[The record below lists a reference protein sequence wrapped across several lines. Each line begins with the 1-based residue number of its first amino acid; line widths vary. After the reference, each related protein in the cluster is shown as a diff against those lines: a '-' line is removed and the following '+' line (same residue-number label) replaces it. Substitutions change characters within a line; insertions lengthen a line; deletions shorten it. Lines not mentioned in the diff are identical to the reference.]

1 MEKEIKSWIKTI
13 SFSIIVAVV
22 ILQFFS
28 FFLVSGSS
36 MVPTLDNN
44 DYLIVKKP
52 FLGYF
57 DYQRNDI
64 IVFKTDI
71 KSEIKGSRELVKRI
85 IGVEGDHIEIIND
98 IVYIDDKEL
107 EEEYIL
113 ENKTKG
119 NIDIFIDK
127 NCFFVMGDNRKV
139 SLDSRSENVGII
151 NEEHIIGKVIVRM
164 FPIEMMGDEND
175 KN

>member
-1 MEKEIKSWIKTI
+1 LEKEIKSWIKTI
-13 SFSIIVAVV
+13 SFSIIAAVV

-28 FFLVSGSS
+28 FFLVSGLS
-36 MVPTLDNN
+36 MLPTLDNN

-57 DYQRNDI
+57 EYQRNDI

-71 KSEIKGSRELVKRI
+71 KSEIRGSRELVKRI
-85 IGVEGDHIEIIND
+85 IAVEGDHIEIIND
-98 IVYIDDKEL
+98 IVYINDKEL

-119 NIDIFIDK
+119 NIDILIDK

-139 SLDSRSENVGII
+139 SLDSRSENLGVIDEDG
-151 NEEHIIGKVIVRM
+151 IIGKVIVKM
-164 FPIEMMGDEND
+164 FPVERIGDEND
-175 KN
+175 EN